1 MDHHASATISPTLL
15 WKLEARCG
23 KVTYPKLTVHNRAKT
38 STQESSLSP
47 IPLSV
52 FLNILAESNLIF
64 FWFSRFGWFGM
75 DVEEVSNPMLNYIG
89 AGLSVVRSAAITS
102 H

>member
-1 MDHHASATISPTLL
+1 MWKSNLPKTNQYITEPTPQL
-15 WKLEARCG
+15 
-23 KVTYPKLTVHNRAKT
+23 NI
-38 STQESSLSP
+38 SP

-52 FLNILAESNLIF
+52 TLNILAESDLIF
-64 FWFSRFGWFGM
+64 FWLSRFGWFGM

-89 AGLSVVRSAAITS
+89 AGLSVVRSAVITS